1 MSKEF
6 DKKQD
11 SEYSTDSAH
20 RCQSHNQVG
29 RSLHQKNGGLRAM
42 RLAAFT
48 PEESAR
54 TEQGSVTFPC
64 LTHNSS
70 LYDTQLDPQVYLE
83 RLADPN
89 ATKLHPRMHG
99 NTERERD
106 PWAGT
111 LDPLLARSRPTVA
124 NAAHGE
130 AEDIQRTPLAT
141 HTALPYPPPSPLQ
154 LRPRRF
160 SLRRV
165 ILLSVIALALSAL
178 LIDGLLLAFAMHPA
192 QHTPTV
198 QGSLPALILSN
209 DVAYFGQT
217 ISVQLLHFTPL
228 GRAVLTHDRSQ
239 AWLTP
244 ARLPVDANGQATA
257 VFTVT
262 TSWSIGFHMIVA
274 QDLTTSKTARVLLQ
288 VDDTTPSPIAP
299 SAALMSV
306 FPSSLSFSTI
316 EAQNRPRGQVFTII
330 NSGGSMLQWWSAMT
344 TSAGAAWLTLT
355 PPSGRVPPDS
365 ASQVAVNITTTSLAP
380 GTYTAHI
387 ALHSGATRSQ
397 PALKSFQTLAVSLL
411 VQPPCSLAYSAAKSL
426 LFTGLTNSADP
437 AAQTVTFTAAGSCAW
452 PLHWQTS
459 VAPGASWLTLL
470 PTSGTLAFSSRGGSI
485 TTNVSMNGLKPGT
498 YTTSLTVS
506 AVDATGTPVHNSSQT
521 FTVTLTVQQAC
532 TLQLLPTEL
541 AFSAAQGAPS
551 TSQTFTLSTTG
562 LCVGGVAWTADTDA
576 DSAPWLSLSTHGGF
590 DSGSGSS
597 LVVTVTPGNL
607 APRTYTGHITISA
620 YNNGTA
626 LQESPQTLDVTLT
639 LTGEHAE
646 HAPK

>member
-11 SEYSTDSAH
+11 SEYGTDSAH
-20 RCQSHNQVG
+20 RCQSHNQVE
-29 RSLHQKNGGLRAM
+29 RSLHQKNGALRAM
-42 RLAAFT
+42 RFAAFT
-48 PEESAR
+48 PEESSR

-70 LYDTQLDPQVYLE
+70 LFDTQLDPQVYLE

-89 ATKLHPRMHG
+89 ATKLYPNQHG
-99 NTERERD
+99 GTEREHD

-111 LDPLLARSRPTVA
+111 LDPLLARARPTA
-124 NAAHGE
+124 ADAAHIAATGIPRVPLE
-130 AEDIQRTPLAT
+130 EHATPPQPPVRLRQRHFP
-141 HTALPYPPPSPLQ
+141 
-154 LRPRRF
+154 
-160 SLRRV
+160 LRRV
-165 ILLSVIALALSAL
+165 ILLSVIALALSVL

-257 VFTVT
+257 VFTVNA
-262 TSWSIGFHMIVA
+262 SWSIGFHMIVA

-316 EAQNRPRGQVFTII
+316 EAQNRPHSQVFTII
-330 NSGGSMLQWWSAMT
+330 NSGGSMLQWWSAIT

-355 PPSGRVPPDS
+355 PPSGRVPPGS
-365 ASQVAVNITTTSLAP
+365 ASQVAVNIATTSLAP

-387 ALHSGATRSQ
+387 ALHNGATRSQ
-397 PALKSFQTLAVSLL
+397 PALKGFQTLAVSLL
-411 VQPPCSLAYSAAKSL
+411 VQPPCSLAYSSARSL

-452 PLHWQTS
+452 PLRWQTS
-459 VAPGASWLTLL
+459 VAPSASWLTLL
-470 PTSGTLAFSSRGGSI
+470 PTSGTLTFSSRGGSI

-498 YTTSLTVS
+498 YTTSFTVS

-541 AFSAAQGAPS
+541 AFSAAQGTPP

-576 DSAPWLSLSTHGGF
+576 DSAPWLSLSAHGGF

-597 LVVTVTPGNL
+597 LVVTVTPGSL